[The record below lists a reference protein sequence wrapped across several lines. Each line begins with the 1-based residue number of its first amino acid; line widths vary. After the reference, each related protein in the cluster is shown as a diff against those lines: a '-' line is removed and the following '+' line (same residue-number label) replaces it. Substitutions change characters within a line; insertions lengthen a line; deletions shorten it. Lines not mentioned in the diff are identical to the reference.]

1 VNRQITRLGI
11 GLLAC
16 YLALFAM
23 VNYVQVARSE
33 DLQESVFGCFATDA
47 PPSVRT
53 PETELEVCSNTRDLF
68 RDFDADRGEVL
79 TADGVVIARTEPAA
93 PESPFEHQRVF
104 PTGDLFA
111 HTTGFLNISFGAD
124 GAERAFND
132 ELSGNTVALEYQTVS
147 DLFVDRSRVGDVTLT
162 VRADVQEV
170 AREALGEQRGSVV
183 ALDPRTGAIL
193 AMWSFPSYDPNPL
206 SSHDQGTA
214 RAARDALE
222 PDSNRSALI
231 PAAYRQSFFPGST
244 FKVVTASAGVDLGV
258 VTPEEP
264 DYPVSRE
271 FDIDFTDDELSNF
284 GGSACGG
291 TLFEIL
297 AQSCNTAF
305 ASMGVDTIG
314 AGGMV
319 DGAESFG
326 FNQRPP
332 LDLPA
337 PAASTF
343 PTEFPE
349 DEGNG
354 PLARASIGQG
364 DVSATPLQM
373 ALVAAGVANG
383 GVVMAPHVLDRV
395 TDDQGTVVDE
405 HDDEVWTRAMSP
417 SAASTMVEAMVGV
430 VENGSG
436 TNAQLAG
443 FVVGGKTG
451 TAQLGSDPPSSHAW
465 FISFAGPPGGPAEV
479 AVAVIVEAQPGV
491 SEVTGGRVAAPIAR
505 SVMAAV
511 LGSPD

>member
-1 VNRQITRLGI
+1 MNRQIAKLGI

-16 YLALFAM
+16 YLALFVM

-33 DLQESVFGCFATDA
+33 ELQEAVFGCYEVR
-47 PPSVRT
+47 PSQRT
-53 PETELEVCSNTRDLF
+53 PETELAVCSNTRDLF

-93 PESPFEHQRVF
+93 AGSSFENQRVF
-104 PTGDLFA
+104 PTGELFA
-111 HTTGFLNISFGAD
+111 HTTGFLNIGFGTD

-132 ELSGNTVALEYQTVS
+132 ELSGNTFELEYQTIS

-170 AREALGEQRGSVV
+170 AREALGDQRGSVV
-183 ALDPRTGAIL
+183 ALDPRTGAVL

-206 SSHDQGTA
+206 SSHDQA
-214 RAARDALE
+214 AAQAARDALE
-222 PDSNRSALI
+222 PDSNRSPLI
-231 PAAYRQSFFPGST
+231 PAAYRQRFFPGST
-244 FKVVTASAGVDLGV
+244 FKVVTGSTGVDLGV
-258 VTPEEP
+258 VTEDEP
-264 DYPVSRE
+264 DYPVARE
-271 FDIDFTDDELSNF
+271 YDIDFTDDELSNF

-297 AQSCNTAF
+297 AASCNTAF
-305 ASMGVDTIG
+305 AEMGVETIG

-319 DGAESFG
+319 DGAEAFG
-326 FNQRPP
+326 FNQEVPF
-332 LDLPA
+332 DMTA
-337 PAASTF
+337 PATSVF
-343 PTEFPE
+343 PTEFP
-349 DEGNG
+349 DDQGNG

-373 ALVAAGVANG
+373 ALVAAGIANG

-405 HDDEVWTRAMSP
+405 HDDEVWTRAVSP
-417 SAASTMVEAMVGV
+417 SAAQTMAEAMVGV

-436 TNAQLAG
+436 TNAQIPG

-465 FISFAGPPGGPAEV
+465 FIAFAGPPNGPAEV

-505 SVMAAV
+505 AVMEAV
-511 LGSPD
+511 LGPGE